1 MTGKPPPLDGDSNRD
16 ANIKAS
22 KRRGLLITGLHYFRQ
37 TCYRAPASAVG
48 CTESD
53 AHSYGGA
60 GGGAGGVGDPLK
72 VYAYI
77 SGKEKRVKIQETAL
91 RFCRTCL
98 RSI

>member
-1 MTGKPPPLDGDSNRD
+1 MLRSLGFRSSGFRVITRETGSSRY
-16 ANIKAS
+16 S
-22 KRRGLLITGLHYFRQ
+22 
-37 TCYRAPASAVG
+37 CYRAPASAVG

-60 GGGAGGVGDPLK
+60 RGGAGGVGDPLK